1 MLWLR
6 AGVFKKGTVNKA
18 GSKNGLFY
26 GQVCQ
31 RLTRLDADDYP
42 SVDFEDKLNHSRVAT
57 MLFDLVW
64 SIYFLKPRVSS
75 ISTFFLLITVRRIL
89 IIQLSIYPSKY
100 RTTST
105 QLTQP
110 FKYNLLPS
118 NLHCIQKQWNQVES
132 FLTLSAIPSALLT
145 CEMCHN

>member
-1 MLWLR
+1 MLHTKAFTEPDRLLWLR

-75 ISTFFLLITVRRIL
+75 ISTFFLLITDNE
-89 IIQLSIYPSKY
+89 Y
-100 RTTST
+100 TT
-105 QLTQP
+105 
-110 FKYNLLPS
+110 
-118 NLHCIQKQWNQVES
+118 H
-132 FLTLSAIPSALLT
+132 SAF
-145 CEMCHN
+145 